1 MRYKSFFLGVTL
13 SLSSC
18 VSMPPIMNT
27 TDLSSV
33 DFSKVKQFKRGES
46 CTTFLLGILPF
57 GSTRITGAVR
67 DGGIANLKVV
77 EYEARNYFVISQFCL
92 IAYGS

>member
-1 MRYKSFFLGVTL
+1 
-13 SLSSC
+13 
-18 VSMPPIMNT
+18 
-27 TDLSSV
+27 
-33 DFSKVKQFKRGES
+33 
-46 CTTFLLGILPF
+46 LGILPF

-77 EYEARNYFVISQFCL
+77 EYETRNYFVISQFCL